1 MIEPQRLLDWP
12 FEDVVQSYTARDSMF
27 YALSIG
33 LGFDPVDSRQLQYVY
48 ERDLAAFPTMPV
60 VLCHPGAWLAHPD
73 TGVDR
78 KMVLH
83 GEQGLMLHR
92 PVAAEGTVR
101 GRTRV
106 TRIIDKGVG
115 KGALVYS
122 ERKIVDDTSGEPIAT
137 LTSTSFCRADGGF
150 GGSVE
155 RPPPPH
161 PIPSKPPHLVV
172 DLDTLPQSALVY
184 RLNADYNPLHADPEL
199 ARAAGYPRPILH
211 GLCTFGVA
219 AHALVRAVCGYDA
232 SRLASFEARF
242 SSPAFPGETI
252 SVDIW
257 QESGVI
263 SFQAW
268 VRARQKLVLDNG
280 RATLRP
286 TD

>member
-1 MIEPQRLLDWP
+1 MINAKSLLDWP
-12 FEDVVQSYTARDSMF
+12 FEDVVQTYTARDSMF

-33 LGFDPVDSRQLQYVY
+33 LGSDPADSGQLQYVY
-48 ERDLAAFPTMPV
+48 ERDLVAFPTMPV
-60 VLCHPGAWLAHPD
+60 VLCHPGAWIAHPD

-83 GEQGLMLHR
+83 GEQGLILHR
-92 PVAAEGTVR
+92 PLSAEGTVR

-106 TRIIDKGVG
+106 TRIIDKGPG

-122 ERKIVDDTSGEPIAT
+122 ERNIVDDTSGEPIAT

-150 GGSVE
+150 GGSAE
-155 RPPPPH
+155 KPPPPH
-161 PIPSKPPHLVV
+161 PIPSRPPQHVV
-172 DLDTLPQSALVY
+172 ELGTLPQSALVY
-184 RLNADYNPLHADPEL
+184 RLNADYNPLHADPDL

-211 GLCTFGVA
+211 GLFTFGVA

-257 QESGVI
+257 QEGGVI

-280 RATLRP
+280 RATLRR
-286 TD
+286 TG

>member
-1 MIEPQRLLDWP
+1 MIDPQRLLDWP
-12 FEDVVQSYTARDSMF
+12 FEDVVQTYAARDTML
-27 YALSIG
+27 YALG
-33 LGFDPVDSRQLQYVY
+33 LGLGADPVDAQQLRYVY
-48 ERDLAAFPTMPV
+48 ERDLVAFPTLPV
-60 VLCHPGAWLAHPD
+60 VLCHPGAWIAHPD

-83 GEQGLMLHR
+83 GEQGIVLHR
-92 PVAAEGTVR
+92 PVPPEATVR

-106 TRIIDKGVG
+106 TRIVDKGAG
-115 KGALVYS
+115 KGALVFS
-122 ERKIVDDTSGEPIAT
+122 ERRIVDHASGDPIAT

-150 GGSVE
+150 GGPAE
-155 RPPPPH
+155 KLPPPH
-161 PIPSKPPHLVV
+161 TIPTGPPHHVV
-172 DLDTLPQSALVY
+172 ELPTLPQAALIY

-219 AHALVRAVCGYDA
+219 AHAVLQAVCDYDA
-232 SRLASFEARF
+232 SRLASFAARF

-257 QESGVI
+257 CQGDVV

-268 VRARQKLVLDNG
+268 VRARQKMVLDNG
-280 RATLRP
+280 RAQLRP
-286 TD
+286 PC

>member
-1 MIEPQRLLDWP
+1 MIDPQRLLDWP
-12 FEDVVQSYTARDSMF
+12 FEDVVQSYAARDTML
-27 YALSIG
+27 YALG
-33 LGFDPVDSRQLQYVY
+33 LGLGADPVDAQQLRYVY
-48 ERDLAAFPTMPV
+48 ERDLVAFPTLPV
-60 VLCHPGAWLAHPD
+60 VLCHPGAWIAHPD

-83 GEQGLMLHR
+83 GEQGIELHQ
-92 PVAAEGTVR
+92 PVPAEATVR

-106 TRIIDKGVG
+106 TRVVDKGAG
-115 KGALVYS
+115 KGALVFS
-122 ERKIVDDTSGEPIAT
+122 ERSIVDHASGAPIAT

-150 GGSVE
+150 GGPPE
-155 RPPPPH
+155 KLPPPH
-161 PIPSKPPHLVV
+161 AIPPGPPHHVV
-172 DLDTLPQSALVY
+172 ELATLPQAALIY

-219 AHALVRAVCGYDA
+219 AHAVLQAVCHYDA
-232 SRLASFEARF
+232 SRLASFAARF

-257 QESGVI
+257 REGDVV

-268 VRARQKLVLDNG
+268 VRARQKMVLDNG

-286 TD
+286 TR